1 MKFYP
6 ILYQG
11 PGTRTT
17 LNVCKHA
24 TASLRTQHNLATNL
38 GWTLPL
44 SAVLPHSWFTINFFS
59 RSTDNSI
66 TPKSFWFFHRT
77 AVGITVHL
85 GYGPTVYYSRR
96 LTARAHLF
104 WCLLASYMLLSSSPS
119 QEQSAVQESVFIW
132 RKAKNIRKVKPSF
145 SEKATFC
152 QTSFSPLA
160 LPKFLEKKTT
170 FLTSLHQPYH
180 LLLHNLTQG
189 WST

>member
-1 MKFYP
+1 MYASMQR
-6 ILYQG
+6 LLWE
-11 PGTRTT
+11 RSTT
-17 LNVCKHA
+17 LPQILAEH
-24 TASLRTQHNLATNL
+24 SLCLL
-38 GWTLPL
+38 
-44 SAVLPHSWFTINFFS
+44 FFHIVGLQ
-59 RSTDNSI
+59 SI
-66 TPKSFWFFHRT
+66 SSVGQLIIPSPQKSFWFFHRT

-104 WCLLASYMLLSSSPS
+104 RCLLASYMLLSSSPS

-160 LPKFLEKKTT
+160 LPKFLEKKTI
-170 FLTSLHQPYH
+170 FLTSRHQPYH